1 MSANEV
7 HPGPPLRRFSVLASL
22 VLVVLIPAASVG
34 AQSPHCRRAH
44 ADARSRAYLLM
55 SPSITTQALHLP
67 RLGDESG
74 MALFQQVGWQ
84 ARLGLSWS
92 VLDVIRGAW
101 VLDAAGSECARFEA
115 RARVE
120 RMLEHA
126 PDHGRL
132 EALREERDFLDESA
146 PRVEALVAQGDA
158 RRAELR
164 ATQHQVNALHLR
176 ANELRRRRSQ
186 VQAEIERLEAD
197 DAPEPVDVR
206 EELATYEHAA
216 LALER
221 TDADVRRLDAWR
233 VQVRVGLVPS
243 DTVDWFGALELTYNI
258 GGIAQWLAEDERVA
272 ARADELA
279 EARYELRQRVERFE
293 RRVRVGLAEEERALA
308 LVEAQLEVVEQQV
321 RMFAELAEHT
331 GEVLHAWA
339 MTELNR
345 IELEAERRY
354 RQRLLLERRRVLGAG
369 EVADER

>member
-1 MSANEV
+1 
-7 HPGPPLRRFSVLASL
+7 VLASL